1 MIYGLNLR
9 DISLLFWEE
18 RNIGDAAFHT
28 CPEMFFFF
36 FSLELIG
43 VRFNAHCF
51 ACKTPLTRLS
61 LLFLPRSVQFHSEE
75 DILFTCPCCIISD
88 SNPKV
93 SKCDPLCH
101 NPAKAFF
108 FVICRFVQKII
119 LHMIKT
125 IWSHSIYVPRCT
137 F

>member
-9 DISLLFWEE
+9 DISGKKEISAMLHFILVLKLLFF
-18 RNIGDAAFHT
+18 A
-28 CPEMFFFF
+28 
-36 FSLELIG
+36 SLELIG

-101 NPAKAFF
+101 NPAKVFF
-108 FVICRFVQKII
+108 FCDLQICTKNHTSYDKDYLV
-119 LHMIKT
+119 
-125 IWSHSIYVPRCT
+125 S
-137 F
+137 